1 MRDPSVGALFF
12 AIIFSIACTP
22 LQYLCIILKLLL
34 NSWKTL
40 PRHFWVTG
48 SKRKYNNKLFQ
59 ENKLLFH
66 QLVRDNA
73 KVSTPCSSA
82 TLHVRNQQP
91 TRETQK
97 GSPCNGV
104 QQRFLVNFVGTI
116 RLMNEKLIVHEFA
129 MRHSD
134 GLSIR
139 RGPYGLLFFKEE
151 EEEEGE
157 FGNQVALVGV
167 SSSARSSGCQP
178 RTMPGSRRKRA
189 NMDYY
194 DHNYYDDYYSYYYN
208 NNYYYKKRLQLQ
220 LSRSIP
226 SKAPRR

>member
-1 MRDPSVGALFF
+1 
-12 AIIFSIACTP
+12 
-22 LQYLCIILKLLL
+22 
-34 NSWKTL
+34 
-40 PRHFWVTG
+40 
-48 SKRKYNNKLFQ
+48 
-59 ENKLLFH
+59 
-66 QLVRDNA
+66 
-73 KVSTPCSSA
+73 
-82 TLHVRNQQP
+82 
-91 TRETQK
+91 
-97 GSPCNGV
+97 
-104 QQRFLVNFVGTI
+104 
-116 RLMNEKLIVHEFA
+116 MNEKLIVHEFA

-208 NNYYYKKRLQLQ
+208 NNYYYKERLQLQ

-226 SKAPRR
+226 SKAAGVSDVMALKQTNSGGSFDTVCRISTAPPARDLHALAWPGLGLTRLGFA